1 MLLFYINKKMKRQ
14 HINKQ
19 MLKFINNRQL
29 FNNKSVNKEKAEYY
43 LFSIKF
49 ILVNDIK
56 LFAIHKIT

>member
-1 MLLFYINKKMKRQ
+1 
-14 HINKQ
+14 

-43 LFSIKF
+43 LFPIKF

-56 LFAIHKIT
+56 LFAIHKITYYSNI